1 MLQLTH
7 YYFLILISRDW
18 KQNVRSLG
26 EQMFAKKENKIKAQ
40 LSSSFSQEKHSYKP
54 TEPVEKFNI
63 CLRLT
68 LQAFQLDWIN
78 LDFTR

>member
-1 MLQLTH
+1 
-7 YYFLILISRDW
+7 
-18 KQNVRSLG
+18 
-26 EQMFAKKENKIKAQ
+26 MFAKKENKIKAQ

-78 LDFTR
+78 LDFTRWKKTLSMVIENNDGY